1 MAKKEIKGKSLIEER
16 VDLLDKSLD
25 KLPPYQTGRKT
36 GGFLSDIIDDIV
48 DFISPKK

>member
-25 KLPPYQTGRKT
+25 KLPPYQTGRKA
-36 GGFLSDIIDDIV
+36 GSILSDLIDEIV
-48 DFISPKK
+48 DYISPKD